1 MRDEPLHSSQARS
14 EYLCFPHLRACLFSQ
29 RERAKAHQELQ
40 TSKLGKGGLRGGKKE
55 EKKKENIWSFRC
67 FRTVA
72 NWIRVTGDG
81 WVYVSGE
88 GVMGAVTLHIGN
100 TVIKQQVIHRSAWPA
115 GWKAVLNPLC
125 SKRDCIMGD
134 P

>member
-55 EKKKENIWSFRC
+55 EKKKKTFGASDVSELLQ
-67 FRTVA
+67 
-72 NWIRVTGDG
+72 TGYG
-81 WVYVSGE
+81 LQEMNGCMCQGKE
-88 GVMGAVTLHIGN
+88 
-100 TVIKQQVIHRSAWPA
+100 
-115 GWKAVLNPLC
+115 
-125 SKRDCIMGD
+125 
-134 P
+134 